1 MRHEVVIGLLVPV
14 GGLAL
19 VVGSVFL
26 AWLFILA
33 APIVFTVG
41 LFMFL
46 CSRVRLPKAVRAV
59 EAKAPEQARDNLE
72 ILCIKGLRTEQVL
85 LERFR
90 TGLAELW
97 AQAPDEDA
105 VACSCVRRH
114 GEDYS
119 GILRMRSKQGHSYAR
134 VAGRSIRDIG
144 ERYLEQLDSY
154 KRNFPIVMTE
164 TPFENSECNR
174 QRCHLKEKSIFHN
187 GKSLVA

>member
-1 MRHEVVIGLLVPV
+1 MRHEVLIGLLVPV

-26 AWLFILA
+26 AWLFILG
-33 APIVFTVG
+33 APLLLAVG
-41 LFMFL
+41 LIMFL
-46 CSRVRLPKAVRAV
+46 CGGLRLPRAV
-59 EAKAPEQARDNLE
+59 EAKVPEVARDNLE
-72 ILCIKGLRTEQVL
+72 ILCIKGLRTEQAL

-105 VACSCVRRH
+105 VVCSCVQRH
-114 GEDYS
+114 GGNHY
-119 GILRMRSKQGHSYAR
+119 GILRMRTKQGHSYAR
-134 VAGRSIRDIG
+134 VAGRSIRDVG
-144 ERYLEQLDSY
+144 EKYLEQLDSY
-154 KRNFPIVMTE
+154 KHDFPIVMTE

-174 QRCHLKEKSIFHN
+174 QRCHLKERSIFHN